1 MKIKTLRYI
10 KTEALLIY
18 IRTICQDYILKLE
31 RKEYKLDIGN
41 EESAQEIIKSIYFL
55 KKNLD
60 KCVFTGYELNSFV
73 NTYLKNNQKTTL
85 PIYYQALIFYY
96 NNIILELENNLSSGD
111 LWIAE
116 QIILSLIS
124 EWIFEE
130 ENPTKEYPFLMEIDY
145 LKLLGYFE
153 FARNNTKKNSLKK
166 EVRLMFQI
174 SSHVINRLKKSKF
187 KINTTRKSKTRVSRK

>member
-73 NTYLKNNQKTTL
+73 NTYLKNGQKATL

-130 ENPTKEYPFLMEIDY
+130 ENPTKEYPFLLEIDY